1 MKVSIVFPVY
11 NKGPHLERS
20 ISSAFTQ
27 TYTDLEIIAVDD
39 GSTDDSL
46 AVLQSLASADRR
58 LKILTQ
64 DNGGPSAARNTGL
77 AAATGEYIMFHDA
90 DDTLSPEAI
99 AQLVGVAKETKSDI
113 VSGISRRKVAEKE
126 WTVTRFEATDL
137 AMDFRTSPQHAFKY
151 CTNFSPCNKFF
162 SLDFLQRNELQFTP
176 RLYMQDIEFWLK
188 AMVLSRNAS
197 QTPHV
202 ISTYHFIEDGTSRQR
217 TPARFDSLFRLFDNL
232 EAFLARHD
240 LRSFQRLCNIALL
253 QGAFMFFARWKLDEW
268 RESGNAAELER
279 LSALLAR
286 IPESDFLK
294 FFVHFNRNAN
304 AAVLLLVRSGHFE
317 AAYQAE
323 QAFNSSVSAASRLA
337 KRILRVLPGSTVRPG
352 SLKYLAKNAANA
364 SRHFSIAATV
374 MEGPNRQGAG
384 VSLGLARGIARA
396 TRTTT
401 RFGKESFARLGR
413 VAVGGLLRTSRMS
426 ARLSAPLRSVAA
438 IGHSDQ
444 KRLLVFGL
452 GNLYSIGGVQLSYK
466 HLFEHLCSKGISI
479 SFYTHHEPPA
489 DRPDAKPYYPFPEG
503 VTVKQYYL
511 DDNWLSQEKIAHAVE
526 MENPD
531 AVLIVNSGQPALVLA
546 SALYDLQ
553 VPVVYSERGG
563 ADHCLE
569 HNWASKTQ
577 RSLTHFATDF
587 SHVLMP
593 SYIKAAPDWLQTY
606 VTVIPSLTEPSD
618 RHASPETPGP
628 NGRSTILY
636 TGRLSFEKDID
647 KLIKAFGT
655 LAKQYPAWDIELF
668 GDGPDRQALE
678 TLARQLGV
686 VDRVFFRG
694 NSSSYA
700 VLSDAYCRSNV
711 FVLPSRAE
719 GCPLS
724 LREAMAHGLP
734 VIGYEDCS
742 GTNDIIVSGRN
753 GFLAG
758 AADKVRSLAGA
769 LETLMK
775 DPDLRREFGRAGIE
789 DVVQYAPERTLNAWE
804 GLLRKAMDLKGRRH
818 HLRREKEAVNPAE
831 YQWLKRLLDATREQR
846 VTRNIFA
853 YDSGV
858 RRTGADAGHLR
869 DYVLVYGSCLFDPAA
884 YAKRNVAVKLAGQDP
899 LLHYVEG
906 GWRTDSL
913 PGGHFDPDWYIRE
926 RMNGDL
932 STCPLVHYYE
942 KGRYEDLRP
951 SETPQVTI
959 LRKLDREL
967 KSDGGMDFDLSM
979 ATTGDVVQML
989 MDRLAWKR
997 VDFQMLRSR
1006 YPLNVA
1012 NQTRRNQKA
1021 IAR

>member
-27 TYTDLEIIAVDD
+27 THTDLEIIAVDD

-46 AVLQSLASADRR
+46 ACLQSLASSDHR

-77 AAATGEYIMFHDA
+77 SAATGDYVMFHDA
-90 DDTLSPEAI
+90 DDLLSPEAI
-99 AQLVGVAKETKSDI
+99 AQLVGVAKGTQSDI
-113 VSGISRRKVAEKE
+113 VSGISRRKVAEQE
-126 WTVTRFEATDL
+126 WTIKRFEATDL
-137 AMDFRTSPQHAFKY
+137 AMDFRTSPQMAFKY

-162 SLDFLQRNELQFTP
+162 NREFLQRNELQFTP

-188 AMVLSRNAS
+188 AMVLSRNTS

-202 ISTYHFIEDGTSRQR
+202 ISTYHFIENGTSRQR
-217 TPARFDSLFRLFDNL
+217 TPARFNSLFRLFDNL
-232 EAFLARHD
+232 EAFLAQHD
-240 LRSFQRLCNIALL
+240 LQSFQRLCNIALL

-268 RESGNAAELER
+268 RETGDPAELER

-304 AAVLLLVRSGHFE
+304 APVLLLVRSGHFE

-337 KRILRVLPGSTVRPG
+337 KRILRVLPGHTVGPG

-364 SRHFSIAATV
+364 SRHFSIAASV
-374 MEGPNRQGAG
+374 VEGSNQGTG
-384 VSLGLARGIARA
+384 LGLARGIAR
-396 TRTTT
+396 TIRTTG
-401 RFGKESFARLGR
+401 RLGKESWGRLGR
-413 VAVGGLLRTSRMS
+413 VAEGGLLRTSRMS
-426 ARLSAPLRSVAA
+426 ARISAPLRSSAENVQP
-438 IGHSDQ
+438 DQ

-466 HLFEHLCSKGISI
+466 HLFEHLCGKGMAI

-489 DRPDAKPYYPFPEG
+489 DQPDAKPYYPFPDA
-503 VTVKQYYL
+503 VTVRQYYL
-511 DDNWLSQEKIAHAVE
+511 DDNWLSREKITYAVE
-526 MENPD
+526 REKPD

-577 RSLTHFATDF
+577 RSLTHFAADF

-593 SYIKAAPDWLQTY
+593 SYIKAAPDWLQKY

-618 RHASPETPGP
+618 RHASPDAPGP
-628 NGRSTILY
+628 SGRSTILY

-655 LAKQYPAWDIELF
+655 LAKRYPEWDVELF

-678 TLARQLGV
+678 ALARQLGITG
-686 VDRVFFRG
+686 RIFFRG

-700 VLSDAYCRSNV
+700 VLSDAYCRSNI

-742 GTNDIIVSGRN
+742 GTNDIIISGRN

-758 AADKVRSLAGA
+758 AADKVQSLAGA

-789 DVVQYAPERTLNAWE
+789 DVVQYAPERTLDAWE
-804 GLLRKAMDLKGRRH
+804 GLLRKAMDVKGRRLE
-818 HLRREKEAVNPAE
+818 LRREKEAANPAE
-831 YQWLKRLLDATREQR
+831 YQWLKRLLEATRDQR

-858 RRTGADAGHLR
+858 RRSGEDAGHLR
-869 DYVLVYGSCLFDPAA
+869 DYVLLFGSCLFDPSA
-884 YAKRNVAVKLAGQDP
+884 YAKRNVAVKLSGQDP

-913 PGGHFDPDWYIRE
+913 PGGNFDQEWYIRE
-926 RMNGDL
+926 RMNGDA
-932 STCPLVHYYE
+932 STCPLNSL
-942 KGRYEDLRP
+942 LR
-951 SETPQVTI
+951 
-959 LRKLDREL
+959 
-967 KSDGGMDFDLSM
+967 DG
-979 ATTGDVVQML
+979 
-989 MDRLAWKR
+989 
-997 VDFQMLRSR
+997 
-1006 YPLNVA
+1006 PP
-1012 NQTRRNQKA
+1012 
-1021 IAR
+1021 